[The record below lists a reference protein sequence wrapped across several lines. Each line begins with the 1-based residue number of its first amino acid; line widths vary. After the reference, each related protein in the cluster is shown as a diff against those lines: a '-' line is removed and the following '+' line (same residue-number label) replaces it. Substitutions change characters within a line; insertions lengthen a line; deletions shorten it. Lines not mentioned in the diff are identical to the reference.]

1 MQFKNN
7 TKQRNTS
14 IQGLRSFK
22 DTLPKNLKKIINKK
36 GHIYSETLSN
46 WKYLVG
52 NELFK
57 VCFPKTFKNSNRF
70 GVSTLVVMVKRGHE
84 VDVEY
89 SKKNI
94 LDKMNNFFGYDVVE
108 KLKFISFDDEQ
119 KTNSSNET
127 KSNNVAISKY
137 RDKIIILGSFSNLNA
152 EEIKRITVG
161 NKDAKITII
170 AFESLTCS
178 HCANFHKNVYPEL
191 KKEYLDTGLAKIE
204 FRHFPLDIA
213 AFNASKVAQCNND
226 GNSDILES
234 LYANQQKWVKGSSVE
249 EANKN
254 LQIFLKNEG
263 FSIDFESCVNNKNI
277 EDFVLND
284 RIEGAKNFKISSTP
298 TIIINNKKFEKK
310 LNYKNLKKALEK
322 MI

>member
-22 DTLPKNLKKIINKK
+22 DTLPKNIKKIINKK
-36 GHIYSETLSN
+36 GHIYSETLNN

-119 KTNSSNET
+119 KTNSWNET
-127 KSNNVAISKY
+127 KSNNVAISRY
-137 RDKIIILGSFSNLNA
+137 RDKIKNVRN
-152 EEIKRITVG
+152 EKIK
-161 NKDAKITII
+161 K
-170 AFESLTCS
+170 SLTELT
-178 HCANFHKNVYPEL
+178 KVY
-191 KKEYLDTGLAKIE
+191 KEK
-204 FRHFPLDIA
+204 
-213 AFNASKVAQCNND
+213 
-226 GNSDILES
+226 
-234 LYANQQKWVKGSSVE
+234 
-249 EANKN
+249 
-254 LQIFLKNEG
+254 
-263 FSIDFESCVNNKNI
+263 
-277 EDFVLND
+277 
-284 RIEGAKNFKISSTP
+284 
-298 TIIINNKKFEKK
+298 
-310 LNYKNLKKALEK
+310 
-322 MI
+322 